1 LILVFSL
8 NGDFK
13 CKEEELMKI
22 KKVSILGFKSF
33 MEKLDITFS
42 NGISGVVGPN
52 GCGKSNIVDAIRWCM
67 GEQSPKQLRGRKME
81 DIIFSGAGSHKPLG
95 MAEVSLMFENGDG
108 SFPAAFAQDHEL
120 SVTRR
125 LYRSGESEY
134 LINNVSCRLKDIQEI
149 FMDTGLG
156 NKAYSI
162 IGQGQIGTII
172 DQRPEDTRVMLE
184 EAAGITK
191 YRRKVEISQRKIEL
205 TERNLKRVEDILG
218 EIQTQMRSLKRQA
231 AKARRFKTVSEDIRN
246 LERILYSNSFHQL
259 KEESGKR
266 EISTEGLERE
276 EISRS
281 TLISQLH
288 ARIEGM
294 NLELEEKDSGLS
306 NHREN
311 FHHLRDR
318 VHKKEGGIESLAG
331 EMRMIEELKVRLI
344 GEQEEIGVR
353 LTDLKGK
360 RETLDKEKERI
371 KEKSV
376 ALENEISLRD
386 ERLRVRKRVLEEIR
400 EGYEEARTDLNA
412 GEKREVGLNNES
424 GYVNRLLDQIS
435 DSRSRLDKELK
446 ELTAK
451 SQNVIK
457 VSERKSRVREATA
470 ERLSEIESAIE
481 KGNADSRELEM
492 IKERVESEL
501 KSAEGDLNRCQSRL
515 ASLEAL
521 SDNFEGYKMG
531 VRTIMKAKDFG
542 PRKEGRILGILA
554 DVIQVDPK
562 YERAVEAILADRL
575 QYVLVESQEDGRQAV
590 DYLRKRAK
598 GMGSFASVNNL
609 KDEKEGTG
617 KDSESPMLLD
627 YVSTSPKYTS
637 LINTLLRDTVIVED
651 LEKGLSSWKKMQDL
665 PGKNGKG
672 SCFVTVDGD
681 IVDQMGV
688 VSGGRSSHGSRG
700 LLERKRE
707 IAELKKASA
716 TQNARVEES
725 QSKLEEII
733 ARIEEK
739 KKSLEGFAEAKW
751 ACQDEINQLDKVL
764 FRLGQE
770 LDQLEKMSRKISED
784 LERKGV
790 EQNKHKK
797 ELLKLEEELNER
809 QARRKKEE
817 EYFQKKERELKEAE
831 EEFEQYREEV
841 AKLKADYRISEEGQ
855 RSAAREMEM
864 LDSYVDDSL
873 KRLESIDEDISSGQG
888 RHDNCVRRKETL
900 QEELKDLY
908 DRLQKAEND
917 MNRAELER
925 REFQTRIKGEE
936 RKEEDLKKEID
947 DLKERINAA
956 KMEHSEIQFKMN
968 NLIEVVIDKLNLDLP
983 EIYKEDLQ
991 DDFSKRE
998 AEERVEQQKS
1008 LRDRLGDVN
1017 LAAIKEL
1024 EALKERHEFIVGQR
1038 EDLINSIE
1046 SLITAIK
1053 KINRTSLEKFKKT
1066 FQDVDDKLKKV
1077 FPILFNGGTAGLRL
1091 TDETRPL
1098 ESGVLVEVQPPGKRL
1113 SHMGLLSGGEKA
1125 LVAMALIF
1133 AIYMIKPSPFCLLDE
1148 VDAPLD
1154 EANIDRFNI
1163 LLQEIRRASQII
1175 MVTHSRKTME
1185 ITDHLY
1191 GITMQERGISKLV
1204 SVNINGGSERSPEE
1218 VSARE

>member
-1 LILVFSL
+1 
-8 NGDFK
+8 
-13 CKEEELMKI
+13 MKI

-42 NGISGVVGPN
+42 SGISGVVGPN

-81 DIIFSGAGSHKPLG
+81 DVIFNGAGNHKPMG
-95 MAEVSLMFENGDG
+95 MAEVSLLFENGDG

-172 DQRPEDTRVMLE
+172 DQRPEDTRIMLE

-191 YRRKVEISQRKIEL
+191 YRKKVEISRRKIEL
-205 TERNLKRVEDILG
+205 TEGNLQRVEDILG
-218 EIQTQMRSLKRQA
+218 EIQSQMRSLKRQA
-231 AKARRFKTVSEDIRN
+231 AKARRFKAVSEEIRG
-246 LERILYSNSFHQL
+246 LERILYCNTFHQI

-294 NLELEEKDSGLS
+294 NLELEEKDADLS
-306 NHREN
+306 DLRKN
-311 FHHLRDR
+311 FLHLRDR

-331 EMRMIEELKVRLI
+331 EMRMIEELKVRLT
-344 GEQEEIGVR
+344 GEQEDIRVR
-353 LTDLKGK
+353 LTELRGK
-360 RETLDKEKERI
+360 REILDKEKDRI

-376 ALENEISLRD
+376 ELQNEISLRD
-386 ERLRVRKRVLEEIR
+386 QRLRVRKGVLEEIR
-400 EGYEEARTDLNA
+400 EGYEEARADLNA

-424 GYVNRLLDQIS
+424 GYVNRLLGQIS
-435 DSRSRLDKELK
+435 DSRSRLEKELE
-446 ELTAK
+446 ELRAK
-451 SQNVIK
+451 SENLSK

-470 ERLSEIESAIE
+470 ERLHEIESAIE
-481 KGNADSRELEM
+481 EGNAFSKELGM

-501 KSAEGDLNRCQSRL
+501 KSAEADLNRCQSRL

-521 SDNFEGYKMG
+521 TNNFEGYKMG

-562 YERAVEAILADRL
+562 YERAVEAVLADRL

-590 DYLRKRAK
+590 DYLREKAK
-598 GMGSFASVNNL
+598 GMGSFAPVTDVMGDKGDL
-609 KDEKEGTG
+609 VRHPG
-617 KDSESPMLLD
+617 SPMLLD
-627 YVSTSPKYTS
+627 YVSTSPKYLS
-637 LINTLLRDTVIVED
+637 LINTLLSDTVIVED
-651 LEKGLSSWKKMQDL
+651 LDKALSNWKKMQDL

-672 SCFVTVDGD
+672 RCFVTVDGD

-688 VSGGRSSHGSRG
+688 ISGGRFSHGSHG
-700 LLERKRE
+700 LLVRKRE
-707 IAELKKASA
+707 IGELKKASA
-716 TQNARVEES
+716 TQRARVEEL

-739 KKSLEGFAEAKW
+739 KDSLEGLTEDRW
-751 ACQDEINQLDKVL
+751 TCQDEINELDKVL

-784 LERKGV
+784 LERKGI
-790 EQNKHKK
+790 ERNKHEK
-797 ELLKLEEELNER
+797 ELLRLEEELNER
-809 QARRKKEE
+809 KTNRRKEE
-817 EYFQKKERELKEAE
+817 EYFQKKELELKEAE

-841 AKLKADYRISEEGQ
+841 ARLKADYRISEEGQ

-873 KRLESIDEDISSGQG
+873 KRLESIEEDISSGQE
-888 RHDNCVRRKETL
+888 RRDNCERRKATL
-900 QEELKDLY
+900 EEELKDLY
-908 DRLQKAEND
+908 DRLQKAENN
-917 MNRAELER
+917 MNRAESER
-925 REFQTRIKGEE
+925 QEFQAQIRGEE
-936 RKEEDLKKEID
+936 RKEEELKALVD
-947 DLKERINAA
+947 DLKERINTA

-968 NLIEVVIDKLNLDLP
+968 NLIEKVREKLNLDLP

-991 DDFSKRE
+991 DDFTKRE
-998 AEERVEQQKS
+998 AEERVEQRKE
-1008 LRDRLGDVN
+1008 LRGRLGDVN

-1024 EALKERHEFIVGQR
+1024 EALKERHEFIVGQS

-1046 SLITAIK
+1046 SLLIAIK

-1066 FQDVDDKLKKV
+1066 FQDVDEKLKTV
-1077 FPILFNGGTAGLRL
+1077 FPILFNGGIAGLKL

-1125 LVAMALIF
+1125 LVAIALIF
-1133 AIYMIKPSPFCLLDE
+1133 AIYMVKPSPFCLLDE

-1163 LLQEIRRASQII
+1163 LLQEIKQASQII

-1185 ITDHLY
+1185 VTDRLY
-1191 GITMQERGISKLV
+1191 GITMQERGVSKLV
-1204 SVNINGGSERSPEE
+1204 SVSINGASGRTSEATSIGK
-1218 VSARE
+1218 

>member
-1 LILVFSL
+1 
-8 NGDFK
+8 
-13 CKEEELMKI
+13 MKI

-81 DIIFSGAGSHKPLG
+81 DVIFSGAGSHKPLG
-95 MAEVSLMFENGDG
+95 MAEVSLLFENGDG
-108 SFPAAFAQDHEL
+108 SFPAAFAQDHEM

-156 NKAYSI
+156 NRAYSI

-172 DQRPEDTRVMLE
+172 DQRPEETRVMLE

-191 YRRKVEISQRKIEL
+191 YRKKVEISRRKIEL
-205 TERNLKRVEDILG
+205 TEGNLQRVEDILG
-218 EIQTQMRSLKRQA
+218 EIQSQIRSLKRQA
-231 AKARRFKTVSEDIRN
+231 AKARRFKAVSEEIRG
-246 LERILYSNSFHQL
+246 LERILYCNTFHQL
-259 KEESGKR
+259 KEEFGKR

-294 NLELEEKDSGLS
+294 NLELEEKDADLS
-306 NHREN
+306 DHRKS
-311 FHHLRDR
+311 FLHLRDR

-344 GEQEEIGVR
+344 GEQEEIRVR
-353 LTDLKGK
+353 LTELRRK
-360 RETLDKEKERI
+360 REILDKEKDRI

-376 ALENEISLRD
+376 ELENEISLRD
-386 ERLRVRKRVLEEIR
+386 ERLRARKGVLEEIR
-400 EGYEEARTDLNA
+400 EGYEEARADLNA

-562 YERAVEAILADRL
+562 YERAVEAVLADRL
-575 QYVLVESQEDGRQAV
+575 QYVLVESQEDGKQAV
-590 DYLRKRAK
+590 DYLRERAK
-598 GMGSFASVNNL
+598 GMGSFAPVTV
-609 KDEKEGTG
+609 KGDKGG
-617 KDSESPMLLD
+617 MARDPGSPMLLD
-627 YVSTSPKYTS
+627 YVSTSPKYAA
-637 LINTLLRDTVIVED
+637 LINTLLSDTVIVED
-651 LEKGLSSWKKMQDL
+651 LDKALSSWKKMQDL

-672 SCFVTVDGD
+672 RCFVTIDGD

-688 VSGGRSSHGSRG
+688 ISGGRSSHGSRG
-700 LLERKRE
+700 LLVRKRE

-716 TQNARVEES
+716 TQKRRVEEL

-733 ARIEEK
+733 AQIEEK
-739 KKSLEGFAEAKW
+739 KDSLEGLTEDRW
-751 ACQDEINQLDKVL
+751 TCQDEINELDKVL

-784 LERKGV
+784 LERKGI
-790 EQNKHKK
+790 ERNKHEK
-797 ELLKLEEELNER
+797 ELLRLEEELNER
-809 QARRKKEE
+809 KTKRRKEE

-841 AKLKADYRISEEGQ
+841 ARLKADYRISEEGQ
-855 RSAAREMEM
+855 RSTAREMEM

-873 KRLESIDEDISSGQG
+873 KRLESIEEDISSGL
-888 RHDNCVRRKETL
+888 RRRDDCERRKETL
-900 QEELKDLY
+900 EEELKDLY

-917 MNRAELER
+917 MNRAELDR
-925 REFQTRIKGEE
+925 REFQSQIRGEE
-936 RKEEDLKKEID
+936 RKEEELKSQVD

-968 NLIEVVIDKLNLDLP
+968 NLIEVVREKLNLDLP

-998 AEERVEQQKS
+998 AEEKVEEQKR

-1046 SLITAIK
+1046 SLMTAIK

-1066 FQDVDDKLKKV
+1066 FQDVDEKLKEV

-1154 EANIDRFNI
+1154 EANIDRFNT
-1163 LLQEIRRASQII
+1163 LLQEIKRASQII

-1185 ITDHLY
+1185 VTDRLY
-1191 GITMQERGISKLV
+1191 GITMQERGVSKLV
-1204 SVNINGGSERSPEE
+1204 SVNINGGSDRSPEE
-1218 VSARE
+1218 ISAEE

>member
-1 LILVFSL
+1 
-8 NGDFK
+8 
-13 CKEEELMKI
+13 MKI

-81 DIIFSGAGSHKPLG
+81 DVIFSGAGNHKPLG
-95 MAEVSLMFENGDG
+95 MAEVSLLFENGDG

-172 DQRPEDTRVMLE
+172 DQRPEDTRIMLE

-191 YRRKVEISQRKIEL
+191 YRKKVEISQRKIEL
-205 TERNLKRVEDILG
+205 TEGNLQRVEDILG
-218 EIQTQMRSLKRQA
+218 EIQSQMRSLKRQA
-231 AKARRFKTVSEDIRN
+231 AKARRFKAVSEEIRG
-246 LERILYSNSFHQL
+246 LERILYCNTFHQL

-294 NLELEEKDSGLS
+294 NLELEEKDADLS
-306 NHREN
+306 DLRKN
-311 FHHLRDR
+311 FLHLRDR

-331 EMRMIEELKVRLI
+331 EMRMIEELKVRLT
-344 GEQEEIGVR
+344 GEQEEIRVR
-353 LTDLKGK
+353 LTELRGK
-360 RETLDKEKERI
+360 REILDKEKDRI

-376 ALENEISLRD
+376 ELENEISLRD
-386 ERLRVRKRVLEEIR
+386 ERLRVRKGVLEEIR
-400 EGYEEARTDLNA
+400 EGYEEARADLNA

-424 GYVNRLLDQIS
+424 GYVNRLLGQIS
-435 DSRSRLDKELK
+435 DSRSRLEKELE
-446 ELTAK
+446 ELRAK
-451 SQNVIK
+451 SENLSK

-470 ERLSEIESAIE
+470 ERLREIESAIE
-481 KGNADSRELEM
+481 EGNAFSKELEM
-492 IKERVESEL
+492 IKESVESEL
-501 KSAEGDLNRCQSRL
+501 KSAEADLNRCQSRL
-515 ASLEAL
+515 SSLETL
-521 SDNFEGYKMG
+521 TDNFEGYKTG

-562 YERAVEAILADRL
+562 YERAVEAVLADRL

-590 DYLRKRAK
+590 DYLREKAK
-598 GMGSFASVNNL
+598 GMGSFAPVTDL
-609 KDEKEGTG
+609 KGDKGG
-617 KDSESPMLLD
+617 MDRDPGSPMLLD
-627 YVSTSPKYTS
+627 YVSTSPKYS
-637 LINTLLRDTVIVED
+637 ALINTLLSDTVIVED
-651 LEKGLSSWKKMQDL
+651 LDKALSNWKKMQDL

-672 SCFVTVDGD
+672 RCFVTVDGD

-688 VSGGRSSHGSRG
+688 ISGGRFSHGSHG
-700 LLERKRE
+700 LLVRKRE

-716 TQNARVEES
+716 TQKAKVEEL

-739 KKSLEGFAEAKW
+739 KDSLEGLTEDRW
-751 ACQDEINQLDKVL
+751 TCQDEINELDKVL

-784 LERKGV
+784 LERKGI
-790 EQNKHKK
+790 ERNKHEK
-797 ELLKLEEELNER
+797 ELLRLEEELNER
-809 QARRKKEE
+809 KTNRRKEE
-817 EYFQKKERELKEAE
+817 EYFQKKELELKEAE

-841 AKLKADYRISEEGQ
+841 ARLKADYRISEEGQ
-855 RSAAREMEM
+855 RSAAREMEL

-873 KRLESIDEDISSGQG
+873 KRLESIEEDISSGQE
-888 RHDNCVRRKETL
+888 RRDDCERRKGTL
-900 QEELKDLY
+900 EEELKDLY

-917 MNRAELER
+917 MNRAESER
-925 REFQTRIKGEE
+925 REFQARIRGEE
-936 RKEEDLKKEID
+936 RKEEELKSQVD

-968 NLIEVVIDKLNLDLP
+968 NLIEVVRDKLNLDLP

-998 AEERVEQQKS
+998 AEERVEQRKE
-1008 LRDRLGDVN
+1008 LRGRLGDVN

-1046 SLITAIK
+1046 SLLIAIK

-1066 FQDVDDKLKKV
+1066 FQDVDEKLKTV
-1077 FPILFNGGTAGLRL
+1077 FPILFNGGTAGLKL

-1133 AIYMIKPSPFCLLDE
+1133 AIYMVKPSPFCLLDE

-1163 LLQEIRRASQII
+1163 LLQEIRQASQII

-1185 ITDHLY
+1185 VTDRLY
-1191 GITMQERGISKLV
+1191 GITMQERGVSKLV
-1204 SVNINGGSERSPEE
+1204 SVNINGGSGRTSEAISIGK
-1218 VSARE
+1218 

>member
-1 LILVFSL
+1 
-8 NGDFK
+8 
-13 CKEEELMKI
+13 MKI

-81 DIIFSGAGSHKPLG
+81 DVIFNGAGSHKPMG
-95 MAEVSLMFENGDG
+95 MAEVSLLFENGDG
-108 SFPAAFAQDHEL
+108 SFPAAFAQDHEM

-172 DQRPEDTRVMLE
+172 DQRPEETRVMLE

-191 YRRKVEISQRKIEL
+191 YRKKVEISRRKIEL
-205 TERNLKRVEDILG
+205 TEGNLQRVEDILG
-218 EIQTQMRSLKRQA
+218 EIQGQMRSLKRQA
-231 AKARRFKTVSEDIRN
+231 AKARRFKAVSEEIRG
-246 LERILYSNSFHQL
+246 LERILYCNTFHQL

-294 NLELEEKDSGLS
+294 NLELEEKDADLS
-306 NHREN
+306 DLRKN
-311 FHHLRDR
+311 FLHLRDR

-331 EMRMIEELKVRLI
+331 EMRMIEELKVRLT
-344 GEQEEIGVR
+344 GEREEIRVR
-353 LTDLKGK
+353 LTELRGK
-360 RETLDKEKERI
+360 REILDKEKERI

-376 ALENEISLRD
+376 ELENEISLRD

-400 EGYEEARTDLNA
+400 EGYEEARADLNA

-424 GYVNRLLDQIS
+424 GYVNRLLGQIS
-435 DSRSRLDKELK
+435 DSRSRLEKELE
-446 ELTAK
+446 ELRARLE
-451 SQNVIK
+451 SIIK
-457 VSERKSRVREATA
+457 TSERKSRVREATA
-470 ERLSEIESAIE
+470 ERLREIESAIE
-481 KGNADSRELEM
+481 EGNAFSKELET
-492 IKERVESEL
+492 IKESIESEF
-501 KSAEGDLNRCQSRL
+501 KSAEADLNRCQSRL

-521 SDNFEGYKMG
+521 TDNFEGYKMG

-562 YERAVEAILADRL
+562 YERAVEAVLADRL
-575 QYVLVESQEDGRQAV
+575 QYVLVESQEDGKQAV
-590 DYLRKRAK
+590 DYLRERAK
-598 GMGSFASVNNL
+598 GMGSFAPVTV
-609 KDEKEGTG
+609 KGDKGG
-617 KDSESPMLLD
+617 MAGDPGPPMLLD
-627 YVSTSPKYTS
+627 YVSTSPKYAA
-637 LINTLLRDTVIVED
+637 LINTLLSDTVIVED
-651 LEKGLSSWKKMQDL
+651 LNKALSNWKKIQEM

-672 SCFVTVDGD
+672 SCFVTIDGD

-688 VSGGRSSHGSRG
+688 ISGGRSSHGSRG
-700 LLERKRE
+700 LLVRKRE

-716 TQNARVEES
+716 TQTARVEEL

-739 KKSLEGFAEAKW
+739 KGSL
-751 ACQDEINQLDKVL
+751 DEINELDKVL

-784 LERKGV
+784 LERKGI
-790 EQNKHKK
+790 ERNKHEK

-809 QARRKKEE
+809 ETKRRKEE
-817 EYFQKKERELKEAE
+817 EYFRKKERELKEAQ

-841 AKLKADYRISEEGQ
+841 ARLKADYRISEEGQ

-873 KRLESIDEDISSGQG
+873 KRLESIEEDISSGQE
-888 RHDNCVRRKETL
+888 RRDNCERRKATL
-900 QEELKDLY
+900 EEELKELY
-908 DRLQKAEND
+908 DRLQKAENN
-917 MNRAELER
+917 MNRAESER
-925 REFQTRIKGEE
+925 REFQAQIRGEE
-936 RKEEDLKKEID
+936 RKEEELKSQVD
-947 DLKERINAA
+947 DLKERINDA

-968 NLIEVVIDKLNLDLP
+968 NLIEKVREKLNLDLP

-998 AEERVEQQKS
+998 AEEKVEQQKR
-1008 LRDRLGDVN
+1008 LRERLGEVN

-1046 SLITAIK
+1046 SLLIAIK
-1053 KINRTSLEKFKKT
+1053 KINRTSLEKFKQT
-1066 FQDVDDKLKKV
+1066 FQDVDEKLKTV

-1154 EANIDRFNI
+1154 EANIDRFNT
-1163 LLQEIRRASQII
+1163 LLQEIRQASQII

-1185 ITDHLY
+1185 VTDRLY
-1191 GITMQERGISKLV
+1191 GITMQERGVSKLV
-1204 SVNINGGSERSPEE
+1204 SVNINSGSDRTSEAISIGK
-1218 VSARE
+1218 

>member
-1 LILVFSL
+1 
-8 NGDFK
+8 
-13 CKEEELMKI
+13 MKI

-52 GCGKSNIVDAIRWCM
+52 GCGKSNVVDAIRWCM

-81 DIIFSGAGSHKPLG
+81 DVIFSGAGTHKPLG

-108 SFPAAFAQDHEL
+108 SFPAAFAQDHEM

-172 DQRPEDTRVMLE
+172 DQRPEDTRIMLE

-191 YRRKVEISQRKIEL
+191 YRKKVEISRRKIEL
-205 TERNLKRVEDILG
+205 TEGNLKRVEDILG

-231 AKARRFKTVSEDIRN
+231 AKARRFKAVSEEIRG
-246 LERILYSNSFHQL
+246 LERILYCNTFHQL

-281 TLISQLH
+281 TLMSQLH

-294 NLELEEKDSGLS
+294 NLKLEEKDDGLS
-306 NHREN
+306 DHREN
-311 FHHLRDR
+311 FNHLRDR
-318 VHKKEGGIESLAG
+318 VHKKEGGIASLTG
-331 EMRMIEELKVRLI
+331 EMRTVEEMKVRLT
-344 GEQEEIGVR
+344 GEQEEIRIR
-353 LTDLKGK
+353 LAELRGK
-360 RETLDKEKERI
+360 RESLIKEKDRI

-376 ALENEISLRD
+376 ELENEISLRD
-386 ERLRVRKRVLEEIR
+386 ERLRVRKGVLEEIR
-400 EGYEEARTDLNA
+400 KGYEEARTDLNA

-424 GYVNRLLDQIS
+424 GYVNRLLGQIS
-435 DSRSRLDKELK
+435 DSRSRLEKELK
-446 ELTAK
+446 ELNAR

-457 VSERKSRVREATA
+457 ASERKSRVREATA
-470 ERLSEIESAIE
+470 ERLGEIQSAIE
-481 KGNADSRELEM
+481 EGNAFSKELETM
-492 IKERVESEL
+492 KESVESEL
-501 KSAEGDLNRCQSRL
+501 KSAEADLNRCQSRL
-515 ASLEAL
+515 GSLETL
-521 SDNFEGYKMG
+521 TDNFEGYKTG
-531 VRTIMKAKDFG
+531 VRTIMKANDFG

-554 DVIQVDPK
+554 DVIQVDSK
-562 YERAVEAILADRL
+562 YERAVEAVLADRL

-590 DYLRKRAK
+590 EYLRKLAK
-598 GMGSFASVNNL
+598 GMGSFAPVTDL
-609 KDEKEGTG
+609 KGDRGDMG
-617 KDSESPMLLD
+617 RDPGSPMLLD
-627 YVSTSPKYTS
+627 YVSTSPKYLS
-637 LINTLLRDTVIVED
+637 LINTLLSNTVIVED
-651 LEKGLSSWKKMQDL
+651 LNKALSKWKKVQDL

-672 SCFVTVDGD
+672 NCFVTVDGD

-688 VSGGRSSHGSRG
+688 ISGGRSSHGSRG
-700 LLERKRE
+700 LLVRKRE

-716 TQNARVEES
+716 TQKARVEEL

-739 KKSLEGFAEAKW
+739 KESLEGLTEDRW
-751 ACQDEINQLDKVL
+751 TCQDEINELDKVL

-784 LERKGV
+784 LERKGI
-790 EQNKHKK
+790 ERNKHEK

-809 QARRKKEE
+809 KTKRRKEE

-841 AKLKADYRISEEGQ
+841 ARLKADYRISEEGQ
-855 RSAAREMEM
+855 RSAAREIEM

-873 KRLESIDEDISSGQG
+873 KRLESIEEDISSGQG
-888 RHDNCVRRKETL
+888 RRNDCEKRKGILE
-900 QEELKDLY
+900 EELKDLY

-917 MNRAELER
+917 MNRAESER
-925 REFQTRIKGEE
+925 REFQARIRGEE
-936 RKEEDLKKEID
+936 RKGEELKSQVD

-968 NLIEVVIDKLNLDLP
+968 NLIEVVRDKLNLDLP

-998 AEERVEQQKS
+998 AEERVEQRKE
-1008 LRDRLGDVN
+1008 LRGRLGDVN

-1046 SLITAIK
+1046 SLLTAIK

-1066 FQDVDDKLKKV
+1066 FQDVDEKLKQV

-1133 AIYMIKPSPFCLLDE
+1133 AIYLIKPSPFCLLDE

-1154 EANIDRFNI
+1154 EANIDRFNT
-1163 LLQEIRRASQII
+1163 LLQEIKQASQII

-1185 ITDHLY
+1185 VTDRLY
-1191 GITMQERGISKLV
+1191 GITMQERGVSKLV
-1204 SVNINGGSERSPEE
+1204 SVNINGGSGRTSEAISIGK
-1218 VSARE
+1218 

>member
-1 LILVFSL
+1 
-8 NGDFK
+8 
-13 CKEEELMKI
+13 MKI

-52 GCGKSNIVDAIRWCM
+52 GCGKSNVVDAIRWCM

-81 DIIFSGAGSHKPLG
+81 DVIFSGAGSHKPLG
-95 MAEVSLMFENGDG
+95 MAEVSLLFENGDG
-108 SFPAAFAQDHEL
+108 SFPAAFAQDHEM

-191 YRRKVEISQRKIEL
+191 YRKKVEISRRKIEL
-205 TERNLKRVEDILG
+205 TEINLQRVEDILG
-218 EIQTQMRSLKRQA
+218 EIQSQMRSLKRQA
-231 AKARRFKTVSEDIRN
+231 AKARRFKIVSEEIRR
-246 LERILYSNSFHQL
+246 LERILYCNTFHQL

-281 TLISQLH
+281 TLMSQLH
-288 ARIEGM
+288 ARVEEM
-294 NLELEEKDSGLS
+294 NLELEEKDADLS
-306 NHREN
+306 DHRES
-311 FHHLRDR
+311 FLHLRDR
-318 VHKKEGGIESLAG
+318 VHKKQGGIESLA
-331 EMRMIEELKVRLI
+331 EKMRMIEEMKLRLT
-344 GEQEEIGVR
+344 GEQEEIKVR
-353 LTDLKGK
+353 LTELRGK
-360 RETLDKEKERI
+360 REVLVKEKERI

-376 ALENEISLRD
+376 ELENEISLRD
-386 ERLRVRKRVLEEIR
+386 ERLRARKGVLEEIR
-400 EGYEEARTDLNA
+400 EGYEEARADLNA

-424 GYVNRLLDQIS
+424 GYVNRLLGQIS
-435 DSRSRLDKELK
+435 DSRSRLEKELK
-446 ELTAK
+446 ELNAK
-451 SQNVIK
+451 SQNIIK
-457 VSERKSRVREATA
+457 ASERKNRVREATA
-470 ERLSEIESAIE
+470 ERLREIESAIE
-481 KGNADSRELEM
+481 EGNAFSRELEM
-492 IKERVESEL
+492 RKDSVECEL
-501 KSAEGDLNRCQSRL
+501 KSAEADLNRSQSRL
-515 ASLEAL
+515 ASLETL
-521 SDNFEGYKMG
+521 TDNFEGYKMG
-531 VRTIMKAKDFG
+531 VRTIMKAKDFA
-542 PRKEGRILGILA
+542 PRKEGRVLGILA

-562 YERAVEAILADRL
+562 YERAVEAVLADRL

-590 DYLRKRAK
+590 DYLREKAK
-598 GMGSFASVNNL
+598 GIGSFAPVTDA
-609 KDEKEGTG
+609 KEKKGDMARNPG
-617 KDSESPMLLD
+617 SPMLLD
-627 YVSTSPKYTS
+627 YVSTSPKYAAM
-637 LINTLLRDTVIVED
+637 INALLGDTVIVED
-651 LEKGLSSWKKMQDL
+651 LNKALSNWKKMQDT

-688 VSGGRSSHGSRG
+688 ISGGKSSHESRG
-700 LLERKRE
+700 LLVRKRE
-707 IAELKKASA
+707 IAELKKASEA
-716 TQNARVEES
+716 QKAGVEQL

-739 KKSLEGFAEAKW
+739 RDSLEGLAEDRW
-751 ACQDEINQLDKVL
+751 TCQDEINELDKVL

-790 EQNKHKK
+790 ERNKHEK
-797 ELLKLEEELNER
+797 ELLRLEEELNER
-809 QARRKKEE
+809 KKKRRKEE
-817 EYFQKKERELKEAE
+817 EYFQKRERELKEAE
-831 EEFEQYREEV
+831 DEFEQYREEV
-841 AKLKADYRISEEGQ
+841 ARLKADYRISEEGQ
-855 RSAAREMEM
+855 RSAAREMEI

-873 KRLESIDEDISSGQG
+873 KRLESIEEDISSGRVRRDDCG
-888 RHDNCVRRKETL
+888 RRKETL
-900 QEELKDLY
+900 EEELKDLY
-908 DRLQKAEND
+908 DRLQKAENT
-917 MNRAELER
+917 MNLAELER
-925 REFQTRIKGEE
+925 REFQSQIRKEE
-936 RKEEDLKKEID
+936 RKEEELKSQVD
-947 DLKERINAA
+947 DLKEQINAA
-956 KMEHSEIQFKMN
+956 KMEHSEIHFKMN
-968 NLIEVVIDKLNLDLP
+968 NLIEKVKEKLNLDLP

-991 DDFSKRE
+991 EDFSKRE
-998 AEERVEQQKS
+998 AEERVEQQKR
-1008 LRDRLGDVN
+1008 LRERLGDVN

-1038 EDLINSIE
+1038 EDLISSIE
-1046 SLITAIK
+1046 SLMTAIK
-1053 KINRTSLEKFKKT
+1053 KINRTSLEKFNKT
-1066 FQDVDDKLKKV
+1066 FRDVDEKLKKV

-1148 VDAPLD
+1148 VDSPLD
-1154 EANIDRFNI
+1154 EANIDRFNS
-1163 LLQEIRRASQII
+1163 LLQEIRQASQII

-1185 ITDHLY
+1185 VTDRLY
-1191 GITMQERGISKLV
+1191 GITMQERGVSKLV
-1204 SVNINGGSERSPEE
+1204 SVNINGGSDQAPAEI
-1218 VSARE
+1218 SARE

>member
-1 LILVFSL
+1 
-8 NGDFK
+8 
-13 CKEEELMKI
+13 MKI

-42 NGISGVVGPN
+42 SGISGVVGPN

-81 DIIFSGAGSHKPLG
+81 DVIFNGARNHKPMG
-95 MAEVSLMFENGDG
+95 MAEVSLLFENGGG

-172 DQRPEDTRVMLE
+172 DQRPEETRVMLE

-191 YRRKVEISQRKIEL
+191 YRKKVEISRRKIEL
-205 TERNLKRVEDILG
+205 TEENLQRVEDILG
-218 EIQTQMRSLKRQA
+218 EIQSHMRSLKRQA
-231 AKARRFKTVSEDIRN
+231 AKARRFKAVSEELRG
-246 LERILYSNSFHQL
+246 LERTLYCNTFHQL

-294 NLELEEKDSGLS
+294 NLELEEKDADLS
-306 NHREN
+306 DLRKN
-311 FHHLRDR
+311 FLHLRDR
-318 VHKKEGGIESLAG
+318 GHKKEGGIASLSG
-331 EMRMIEELKVRLI
+331 EMRMIEEMKVRLT
-344 GEQEEIGVR
+344 GEQEEIRVR
-353 LTDLKGK
+353 LTELRGK
-360 RETLDKEKERI
+360 RESLVKEKERI

-376 ALENEISLRD
+376 ELENEISLRD
-386 ERLRVRKRVLEEIR
+386 ERLRVRKGVMEEIR
-400 EGYEEARTDLNA
+400 EGYEEARADLNA

-424 GYVNRLLDQIS
+424 GYVNRLLGQIS
-435 DSRSRLDKELK
+435 DSGSRLEKERE
-446 ELTAK
+446 ELRAR
-451 SQNVIK
+451 SENVMK
-457 VSERKSRVREATA
+457 ASERKSRVREATA
-470 ERLSEIESAIE
+470 ERLHEIESAIE
-481 KGNADSRELEM
+481 EGNTFSKELEM

-501 KSAEGDLNRCQSRL
+501 KSAEADLNRCQSRL
-515 ASLEAL
+515 SSLEAL
-521 SDNFEGYKMG
+521 TNNFEGYKMG

-562 YERAVEAILADRL
+562 YERAVEAVLADRL

-590 DYLRKRAK
+590 DYLREKAK
-598 GMGSFASVNNL
+598 GMGSFAPVTDVMGDKGDL
-609 KDEKEGTG
+609 VRDPG
-617 KDSESPMLLD
+617 SPMLLD
-627 YVSTSPKYTS
+627 YVSTSPKYLS
-637 LINTLLRDTVIVED
+637 LINTLLSDTVIVED
-651 LEKGLSSWKKMQDL
+651 LDKALSNWKKMQDL

-688 VSGGRSSHGSRG
+688 ISGGRFSHGSHG
-700 LLERKRE
+700 LLVRKRE

-716 TQNARVEES
+716 TQKARVEEL

-739 KKSLEGFAEAKW
+739 KDSLEGLAEDRW
-751 ACQDEINQLDKVL
+751 ACQDEINELDKVL

-784 LERKGV
+784 LERKGI
-790 EQNKHKK
+790 ERNKHEK
-797 ELLKLEEELNER
+797 ELLRLEEELNER
-809 QARRKKEE
+809 KTKRRKEE
-817 EYFQKKERELKEAE
+817 EYFQKKERELKETE

-841 AKLKADYRISEEGQ
+841 ARLKADYRISEEGQ

-873 KRLESIDEDISSGQG
+873 KRLESIEEDISSGL
-888 RHDNCVRRKETL
+888 RRRDDCERRKETL
-900 QEELKDLY
+900 EEELKDLY

-917 MNRAELER
+917 MNRAESER
-925 REFQTRIKGEE
+925 REFQAQIRGEE
-936 RKEEDLKKEID
+936 RKEEELKALVD

-968 NLIEVVIDKLNLDLP
+968 NLIEKVRDKLNLDLP

-998 AEERVEQQKS
+998 AEERVEQQKE
-1008 LRDRLGDVN
+1008 LRGRLGEVN

-1046 SLITAIK
+1046 SLMIAIK

-1066 FQDVDDKLKKV
+1066 FQDVDKKLKEV

-1133 AIYMIKPSPFCLLDE
+1133 AIYMVKPSPFCLLDE

-1163 LLQEIRRASQII
+1163 LLQEIKQASQII

-1185 ITDHLY
+1185 VTDRLY
-1191 GITMQERGISKLV
+1191 GITMQERGVSKLV
-1204 SVNINGGSERSPEE
+1204 SVNINGGSDREPEE
-1218 VSARE
+1218 ISADHP

>member
-1 LILVFSL
+1 M
-8 NGDFK
+8 NRAGTG
-13 CKEEELMKI
+13 EEIMKI

-42 NGISGVVGPN
+42 SGISGVVGPN

-81 DIIFSGAGSHKPLG
+81 DVIFNGAGNHKPMG
-95 MAEVSLMFENGDG
+95 MAEVSLLFENGDG

-156 NKAYSI
+156 NKAYAI

-172 DQRPEDTRVMLE
+172 DQRPEDTRIMLE

-191 YRRKVEISQRKIEL
+191 YRKKVEISRRKIEL
-205 TERNLKRVEDILG
+205 TEENLQRVEDILG
-218 EIQTQMRSLKRQA
+218 EIQSHMRSLKRQA
-231 AKARRFKTVSEDIRN
+231 AKARRFKTVSEELRG
-246 LERILYSNSFHQL
+246 LERTLYCNTFHQL

-294 NLELEEKDSGLS
+294 NLELEEKDADLS
-306 NHREN
+306 DLRKN
-311 FHHLRDR
+311 FLHLRDR
-318 VHKKEGGIESLAG
+318 GHKKEGGIASLSG
-331 EMRMIEELKVRLI
+331 EMRMIEEMKVRLT
-344 GEQEEIGVR
+344 GEQEEIRVR
-353 LTDLKGK
+353 LTELRGK
-360 RETLDKEKERI
+360 RESLVKEKERI

-376 ALENEISLRD
+376 ELENEISLRD
-386 ERLRVRKRVLEEIR
+386 ERLRVRKGVLEEIR
-400 EGYEEARTDLNA
+400 EGYEEARADLNA

-424 GYVNRLLDQIS
+424 GYVNRLLGQIS
-435 DSRSRLDKELK
+435 DSRSRLEKELE
-446 ELTAK
+446 ELRAK
-451 SQNVIK
+451 SENLSK

-470 ERLSEIESAIE
+470 ERLHEIESAIE
-481 KGNADSRELEM
+481 EGNAFSKELGM

-501 KSAEGDLNRCQSRL
+501 KSAEADLNRCQSRL

-521 SDNFEGYKMG
+521 TNNFEGYKMG

-562 YERAVEAILADRL
+562 YERAVEAVLADRL

-590 DYLRKRAK
+590 DYLREKAK
-598 GMGSFASVNNL
+598 GMGSFAPVTDVMGDKGDL
-609 KDEKEGTG
+609 VRHPG
-617 KDSESPMLLD
+617 SPMLLD
-627 YVSTSPKYTS
+627 YVSTSPKYLS
-637 LINTLLRDTVIVED
+637 LINTLLSDTVIVED
-651 LEKGLSSWKKMQDL
+651 LGKALSNWKKMQDL

-672 SCFVTVDGD
+672 RCFVTVDGD

-688 VSGGRSSHGSRG
+688 ISGGRFSHGSHG
-700 LLERKRE
+700 LLVRKRE
-707 IAELKKASA
+707 IGELKKASA
-716 TQNARVEES
+716 TQRARVEEL

-739 KKSLEGFAEAKW
+739 KDSLEGLTEDRW
-751 ACQDEINQLDKVL
+751 TCQDEINELDKVL

-784 LERKGV
+784 LERKGI
-790 EQNKHKK
+790 ERNKHEK
-797 ELLKLEEELNER
+797 ELLRLEEELNER
-809 QARRKKEE
+809 KTNRRKEE
-817 EYFQKKERELKEAE
+817 EYFQKKELELKEAE

-841 AKLKADYRISEEGQ
+841 ARLKADYRISEEGQ

-873 KRLESIDEDISSGQG
+873 KRLESIEEDISSGQE
-888 RHDNCVRRKETL
+888 RRDNCERRKATL
-900 QEELKDLY
+900 EEELKDLY
-908 DRLQKAEND
+908 DRLQKAENN
-917 MNRAELER
+917 MNRAESER
-925 REFQTRIKGEE
+925 REFQAQIRGEE
-936 RKEEDLKKEID
+936 RKEEELKALVD

-968 NLIEVVIDKLNLDLP
+968 NLIEKVRDKLNLDLP

-998 AEERVEQQKS
+998 AEERVEQQKE
-1008 LRDRLGDVN
+1008 LRGRLGEVN

-1046 SLITAIK
+1046 SLLIAIK

-1066 FQDVDDKLKKV
+1066 FQDVDEKLKTV
-1077 FPILFNGGTAGLRL
+1077 FPILFNGGIAGLKL

-1133 AIYMIKPSPFCLLDE
+1133 AIYMVKPSPFCLLDE

-1163 LLQEIRRASQII
+1163 LLQEIKQASQII

-1185 ITDHLY
+1185 VTDRLY
-1191 GITMQERGISKLV
+1191 GITMQERGVSKLV
-1204 SVNINGGSERSPEE
+1204 SVNINGASGRTSEATSIGK
-1218 VSARE
+1218 